1 MVMVKVLIIDNF
13 HRFFKNGLGPS
24 WIVLNY
30 IINFDQDIVLG
41 LSNDKLIWKRFKVIT
56 TNCNQQEYI

>member
-1 MVMVKVLIIDNF
+1 MVMVKVLNIDNL

-24 WIVLNY
+24 WIVLTY

-56 TNCNQQEYI
+56 TNCNQQEHT